1 MSLLSII
8 IPAYNEGALIQNT
21 ASVVADIME
30 KHSIDYEI
38 VFVNDGSKD
47 ATWDEIQKAHRNNEK
62 VCGVCFSRNFGKEG
76 AVFAG
81 LEYAKGDCCVVMDCD
96 LQHPPETIIEMYHL
110 WERGY
115 EVIEGVKADRGK
127 ESFIHKIFVKM
138 FYGMMSESTGI
149 DMSRASDFKLL
160 DRKAVDA
167 LIALPERHVFFRAL
181 SSWVGFKTTSVEF
194 IRYRSVLRESQSGP
208 LHPCFVMPS
217 IMSHRFQ
224 RHQCR
229 LLWDVE
235 LLCLYSLLFFQY
247 ILS

>member
-96 LQHPPETIIEMYHL
+96 LQHPPETIL
-110 WERGY
+110 
-115 EVIEGVKADRGK
+115 
-127 ESFIHKIFVKM
+127 
-138 FYGMMSESTGI
+138 
-149 DMSRASDFKLL
+149 
-160 DRKAVDA
+160 
-167 LIALPERHVFFRAL
+167 
-181 SSWVGFKTTSVEF
+181 
-194 IRYRSVLRESQSGP
+194 
-208 LHPCFVMPS
+208 
-217 IMSHRFQ
+217 
-224 RHQCR
+224 
-229 LLWDVE
+229 
-235 LLCLYSLLFFQY
+235 
-247 ILS
+247 

>member
-110 WERGY
+110 WERG
-115 EVIEGVKADRGK
+115 
-127 ESFIHKIFVKM
+127 
-138 FYGMMSESTGI
+138 
-149 DMSRASDFKLL
+149 
-160 DRKAVDA
+160 
-167 LIALPERHVFFRAL
+167 
-181 SSWVGFKTTSVEF
+181 
-194 IRYRSVLRESQSGP
+194 
-208 LHPCFVMPS
+208 
-217 IMSHRFQ
+217 
-224 RHQCR
+224 
-229 LLWDVE
+229 
-235 LLCLYSLLFFQY
+235 
-247 ILS
+247 

>member
-167 LIALPERHVFFRAL
+167 FIALPERHVFF
-181 SSWVGFKTTSVEF
+181 
-194 IRYRSVLRESQSGP
+194 QSI
-208 LHPCFVMPS
+208 V
-217 IMSHRFQ
+217 
-224 RHQCR
+224 
-229 LLWDVE
+229 
-235 LLCLYSLLFFQY
+235 
-247 ILS
+247 ILGGI